1 MKLNLILLLLLDVF
15 LSLIIINDYNPYFLY
30 IK

>member
-1 MKLNLILLLLLDVF
+1 MKLNLILLLLLDV
-15 LSLIIINDYNPYFLY
+15 LLPLIIINDYNPYFLY